1 MHNVFIKAPEETDL
15 SVHLEWSPSSVSEH
29 SSTILSLTGLGAADK
44 PALMRV
50 YNLMQ

>member
-1 MHNVFIKAPEETDL
+1 MFIQAPEETDL
-15 SVHLEWSPSSVSEH
+15 SVHLDWISSSVPEH

-44 PALMRV
+44 PALMSV